1 VGGLGAAD
9 RCGEVTLACLVL
21 SEVLAL
27 PVVVPIGYP
36 RHETGFLF
44 YGLNR
49 YAAKPGIALCFADA
63 RLSEKGELS

>member
-1 VGGLGAAD
+1 
-9 RCGEVTLACLVL
+9 
-21 SEVLAL
+21 
-27 PVVVPIGYP
+27 
-36 RHETGFLF
+36 LF